1 MAKQIQWY
9 PGHMAKAQ
17 REIESKVKLVDIV
30 IELVDARAPFSTHNP
45 ELDYMIKNKPRLY
58 ILTKKDLADPKVTDA
73 LIAEFKRQGHS
84 AIAVDLKNFKEEK
97 KIVNMCR
104 YQLKEKREKEAARG
118 LKPKPIRA
126 LVAGIPNVGKST
138 FINKIAKRK
147 AAAVGNKPGVTKAQ
161 QIIRVDKDF
170 ELFDTPGVLEPKF
183 TDINKAMNNQERLKY
198 ENEAR
203 TAGYSRILGVDEA
216 GRGPMAGPLVVG
228 GVIFPEDFYDERI
241 NDSKKLTEKKR
252 EALYD
257 LIIENAL
264 AYQIEVLSV
273 EEVDTLNVYEAS
285 RTGMKRIVESLEPDF
300 TLSDA
305 MPLGDIPHLSII
317 KGDAKSLSIGAAS
330 ILAKV
335 TRDRI
340 MKEYGKQYPEYG
352 FEKHKGYV
360 TKAHKEALEKY
371 GVTPIHRKSF
381 APVQKVLN
389 EQLSFDFEEK
399 D

>member
-1 MAKQIQWY
+1 
-9 PGHMAKAQ
+9 
-17 REIESKVKLVDIV
+17 
-30 IELVDARAPFSTHNP
+30 
-45 ELDYMIKNKPRLY
+45 
-58 ILTKKDLADPKVTDA
+58 
-73 LIAEFKRQGHS
+73 
-84 AIAVDLKNFKEEK
+84 
-97 KIVNMCR
+97 
-104 YQLKEKREKEAARG
+104 
-118 LKPKPIRA
+118 
-126 LVAGIPNVGKST
+126 
-138 FINKIAKRK
+138 
-147 AAAVGNKPGVTKAQ
+147 
-161 QIIRVDKDF
+161 
-170 ELFDTPGVLEPKF
+170 
-183 TDINKAMNNQERLKY
+183 MNNQERLKY

-203 TAGYSRILGVDEA
+203 AAGYSRILGVDEA

-371 GVTPIHRKSF
+371 GVTTIHRKSF

>member
-1 MAKQIQWY
+1 
-9 PGHMAKAQ
+9 
-17 REIESKVKLVDIV
+17 
-30 IELVDARAPFSTHNP
+30 
-45 ELDYMIKNKPRLY
+45 
-58 ILTKKDLADPKVTDA
+58 
-73 LIAEFKRQGHS
+73 
-84 AIAVDLKNFKEEK
+84 
-97 KIVNMCR
+97 
-104 YQLKEKREKEAARG
+104 
-118 LKPKPIRA
+118 
-126 LVAGIPNVGKST
+126 
-138 FINKIAKRK
+138 
-147 AAAVGNKPGVTKAQ
+147 
-161 QIIRVDKDF
+161 
-170 ELFDTPGVLEPKF
+170 
-183 TDINKAMNNQERLKY
+183 MNNQERLKY

-203 TAGYSRILGVDEA
+203 GAGYSRILGVDEA

-257 LIIENAL
+257 FIIENAL

-371 GVTPIHRKSF
+371 GATPIHRKSF

>member
-1 MAKQIQWY
+1 M
-9 PGHMAKAQ
+9 
-17 REIESKVKLVDIV
+17 S
-30 IELVDARAPFSTHNP
+30 
-45 ELDYMIKNKPRLY
+45 
-58 ILTKKDLADPKVTDA
+58 
-73 LIAEFKRQGHS
+73 
-84 AIAVDLKNFKEEK
+84 
-97 KIVNMCR
+97 
-104 YQLKEKREKEAARG
+104 
-118 LKPKPIRA
+118 
-126 LVAGIPNVGKST
+126 
-138 FINKIAKRK
+138 
-147 AAAVGNKPGVTKAQ
+147 
-161 QIIRVDKDF
+161 
-170 ELFDTPGVLEPKF
+170 
-183 TDINKAMNNQERLKY
+183 NQERLKY

-203 TAGYSRILGVDEA
+203 GAGYSRILGVDEA

-228 GVIFPEDFYDERI
+228 GVIFPEDFYDDRI

-360 TKAHKEALEKY
+360 TKVHKEALEKY

>member
-1 MAKQIQWY
+1 
-9 PGHMAKAQ
+9 
-17 REIESKVKLVDIV
+17 
-30 IELVDARAPFSTHNP
+30 
-45 ELDYMIKNKPRLY
+45 
-58 ILTKKDLADPKVTDA
+58 
-73 LIAEFKRQGHS
+73 
-84 AIAVDLKNFKEEK
+84 
-97 KIVNMCR
+97 
-104 YQLKEKREKEAARG
+104 
-118 LKPKPIRA
+118 
-126 LVAGIPNVGKST
+126 
-138 FINKIAKRK
+138 
-147 AAAVGNKPGVTKAQ
+147 
-161 QIIRVDKDF
+161 
-170 ELFDTPGVLEPKF
+170 
-183 TDINKAMNNQERLKY
+183 MNNQERLKY

-203 TAGYSRILGVDEA
+203 GAGYSRILGVDEA

-371 GVTPIHRKSF
+371 GVTSIHRKSF

>member
-1 MAKQIQWY
+1 M
-9 PGHMAKAQ
+9 
-17 REIESKVKLVDIV
+17 
-30 IELVDARAPFSTHNP
+30 
-45 ELDYMIKNKPRLY
+45 NK
-58 ILTKKDLADPKVTDA
+58 
-73 LIAEFKRQGHS
+73 
-84 AIAVDLKNFKEEK
+84 
-97 KIVNMCR
+97 
-104 YQLKEKREKEAARG
+104 
-118 LKPKPIRA
+118 
-126 LVAGIPNVGKST
+126 
-138 FINKIAKRK
+138 
-147 AAAVGNKPGVTKAQ
+147 
-161 QIIRVDKDF
+161 
-170 ELFDTPGVLEPKF
+170 
-183 TDINKAMNNQERLKY
+183 QERLKY

-203 TAGYSRILGVDEA
+203 VAGYSRILGVDEA

-273 EEVDTLNVYEAS
+273 EEVDTLNVYEES
-285 RTGMKRIVESLEPDF
+285 RTGMKRIIASLKPDF

-317 KGDAKSLSIGAAS
+317 KGDAKSISIGAAS

-335 TRDRI
+335 TRDRM
-340 MKEYGKQYPEYG
+340 MKEYGKKYPEYG

-371 GVTPIHRKSF
+371 GVAPIHRRSF

>member
-1 MAKQIQWY
+1 M
-9 PGHMAKAQ
+9 
-17 REIESKVKLVDIV
+17 
-30 IELVDARAPFSTHNP
+30 
-45 ELDYMIKNKPRLY
+45 NK
-58 ILTKKDLADPKVTDA
+58 
-73 LIAEFKRQGHS
+73 
-84 AIAVDLKNFKEEK
+84 
-97 KIVNMCR
+97 
-104 YQLKEKREKEAARG
+104 
-118 LKPKPIRA
+118 
-126 LVAGIPNVGKST
+126 
-138 FINKIAKRK
+138 
-147 AAAVGNKPGVTKAQ
+147 
-161 QIIRVDKDF
+161 
-170 ELFDTPGVLEPKF
+170 
-183 TDINKAMNNQERLKY
+183 QERLKY

-203 TAGYSRILGVDEA
+203 AAGYSRILGVDEA

-317 KGDAKSLSIGAAS
+317 KGDAKSISIGAAS

-371 GVTPIHRKSF
+371 GVTLIHRRSF

>member
-1 MAKQIQWY
+1 
-9 PGHMAKAQ
+9 
-17 REIESKVKLVDIV
+17 
-30 IELVDARAPFSTHNP
+30 
-45 ELDYMIKNKPRLY
+45 
-58 ILTKKDLADPKVTDA
+58 
-73 LIAEFKRQGHS
+73 
-84 AIAVDLKNFKEEK
+84 
-97 KIVNMCR
+97 
-104 YQLKEKREKEAARG
+104 
-118 LKPKPIRA
+118 
-126 LVAGIPNVGKST
+126 
-138 FINKIAKRK
+138 
-147 AAAVGNKPGVTKAQ
+147 
-161 QIIRVDKDF
+161 
-170 ELFDTPGVLEPKF
+170 
-183 TDINKAMNNQERLKY
+183 MNNQERLKY

-352 FEKHKGYV
+352 FEKHKGYG
-360 TKAHKEALEKY
+360 TAAHYAAIRAH
-371 GVTPIHRKSF
+371 GPCPIHRPSF
-381 APVQKVLN
+381 LK
-389 EQLSFDFEEK
+389 K
-399 D
+399 MH

>member
-1 MAKQIQWY
+1 
-9 PGHMAKAQ
+9 
-17 REIESKVKLVDIV
+17 
-30 IELVDARAPFSTHNP
+30 
-45 ELDYMIKNKPRLY
+45 
-58 ILTKKDLADPKVTDA
+58 
-73 LIAEFKRQGHS
+73 
-84 AIAVDLKNFKEEK
+84 
-97 KIVNMCR
+97 
-104 YQLKEKREKEAARG
+104 
-118 LKPKPIRA
+118 
-126 LVAGIPNVGKST
+126 
-138 FINKIAKRK
+138 
-147 AAAVGNKPGVTKAQ
+147 
-161 QIIRVDKDF
+161 
-170 ELFDTPGVLEPKF
+170 
-183 TDINKAMNNQERLKY
+183 MNNQERLKY

-203 TAGYSRILGVDEA
+203 AAGYSRILGVDEA

-335 TRDRI
+335 TRDRL
-340 MKEYGKQYPEYG
+340 MTEYDSLYPEYG
-352 FEKHKGYV
+352 FARHKGYG
-360 TKAHKEALEKY
+360 TKVHIEAIKEY
-371 GVTPIHRKSF
+371 GPCPIHRRTFIKNF
-381 APVQKVLN
+381 I
-389 EQLSFDFEEK
+389 
-399 D
+399 

>member
-1 MAKQIQWY
+1 
-9 PGHMAKAQ
+9 
-17 REIESKVKLVDIV
+17 
-30 IELVDARAPFSTHNP
+30 
-45 ELDYMIKNKPRLY
+45 
-58 ILTKKDLADPKVTDA
+58 
-73 LIAEFKRQGHS
+73 
-84 AIAVDLKNFKEEK
+84 
-97 KIVNMCR
+97 
-104 YQLKEKREKEAARG
+104 
-118 LKPKPIRA
+118 
-126 LVAGIPNVGKST
+126 
-138 FINKIAKRK
+138 
-147 AAAVGNKPGVTKAQ
+147 
-161 QIIRVDKDF
+161 
-170 ELFDTPGVLEPKF
+170 
-183 TDINKAMNNQERLKY
+183 MNNQERLKY

-203 TAGYSRILGVDEA
+203 AAGYSRILGVDEA

-371 GVTPIHRKSF
+371 GVTSIHRKSF

>member
-1 MAKQIQWY
+1 
-9 PGHMAKAQ
+9 
-17 REIESKVKLVDIV
+17 
-30 IELVDARAPFSTHNP
+30 
-45 ELDYMIKNKPRLY
+45 
-58 ILTKKDLADPKVTDA
+58 
-73 LIAEFKRQGHS
+73 
-84 AIAVDLKNFKEEK
+84 
-97 KIVNMCR
+97 
-104 YQLKEKREKEAARG
+104 
-118 LKPKPIRA
+118 
-126 LVAGIPNVGKST
+126 
-138 FINKIAKRK
+138 
-147 AAAVGNKPGVTKAQ
+147 
-161 QIIRVDKDF
+161 
-170 ELFDTPGVLEPKF
+170 
-183 TDINKAMNNQERLKY
+183 MNNQERLKY

-203 TAGYSRILGVDEA
+203 AAGYSRILGVDEA

-257 LIIENAL
+257 IIIENAL

-317 KGDAKSLSIGAAS
+317 KGDAKSISIGAAS

-360 TKAHKEALEKY
+360 CLLYTS
-371 GVTPIHRKSF
+371 PSPRDRQKSRMPSS
-381 APVQKVLN
+381 A
-389 EQLSFDFEEK
+389 
-399 D
+399 

>member
-1 MAKQIQWY
+1 
-9 PGHMAKAQ
+9 
-17 REIESKVKLVDIV
+17 
-30 IELVDARAPFSTHNP
+30 
-45 ELDYMIKNKPRLY
+45 
-58 ILTKKDLADPKVTDA
+58 
-73 LIAEFKRQGHS
+73 
-84 AIAVDLKNFKEEK
+84 
-97 KIVNMCR
+97 
-104 YQLKEKREKEAARG
+104 
-118 LKPKPIRA
+118 
-126 LVAGIPNVGKST
+126 
-138 FINKIAKRK
+138 
-147 AAAVGNKPGVTKAQ
+147 
-161 QIIRVDKDF
+161 
-170 ELFDTPGVLEPKF
+170 
-183 TDINKAMNNQERLKY
+183 MNNQERLKY

-203 TAGYSRILGVDEA
+203 GAGYSRILGVDEA

-264 AYQIEVLSV
+264 AYRIEVLSV

-371 GVTPIHRKSF
+371 GVIPIHRKSF

>member
-1 MAKQIQWY
+1 
-9 PGHMAKAQ
+9 
-17 REIESKVKLVDIV
+17 
-30 IELVDARAPFSTHNP
+30 
-45 ELDYMIKNKPRLY
+45 
-58 ILTKKDLADPKVTDA
+58 
-73 LIAEFKRQGHS
+73 
-84 AIAVDLKNFKEEK
+84 
-97 KIVNMCR
+97 
-104 YQLKEKREKEAARG
+104 
-118 LKPKPIRA
+118 
-126 LVAGIPNVGKST
+126 
-138 FINKIAKRK
+138 
-147 AAAVGNKPGVTKAQ
+147 
-161 QIIRVDKDF
+161 
-170 ELFDTPGVLEPKF
+170 
-183 TDINKAMNNQERLKY
+183 MNNQERLKY

-203 TAGYSRILGVDEA
+203 AAGYSRILGVDEA

-257 LIIENAL
+257 IIIENAL

-360 TKAHKEALEKY
+360 TKAHKEVLEKY

-389 EQLSFDFEEK
+389 QQLSFDFEEK

>member
-1 MAKQIQWY
+1 
-9 PGHMAKAQ
+9 
-17 REIESKVKLVDIV
+17 
-30 IELVDARAPFSTHNP
+30 
-45 ELDYMIKNKPRLY
+45 
-58 ILTKKDLADPKVTDA
+58 
-73 LIAEFKRQGHS
+73 
-84 AIAVDLKNFKEEK
+84 
-97 KIVNMCR
+97 
-104 YQLKEKREKEAARG
+104 
-118 LKPKPIRA
+118 
-126 LVAGIPNVGKST
+126 
-138 FINKIAKRK
+138 
-147 AAAVGNKPGVTKAQ
+147 
-161 QIIRVDKDF
+161 
-170 ELFDTPGVLEPKF
+170 
-183 TDINKAMNNQERLKY
+183 MNNQERLKY

-203 TAGYSRILGVDEA
+203 GAGYSRILGVDEA

-228 GVIFPEDFYDERI
+228 GVIFPEDFYDDRI

-273 EEVDTLNVYEAS
+273 EEVDTLNVYEGS

-360 TKAHKEALEKY
+360 TKVHKEALEKY

>member
-1 MAKQIQWY
+1 
-9 PGHMAKAQ
+9 
-17 REIESKVKLVDIV
+17 
-30 IELVDARAPFSTHNP
+30 
-45 ELDYMIKNKPRLY
+45 
-58 ILTKKDLADPKVTDA
+58 
-73 LIAEFKRQGHS
+73 
-84 AIAVDLKNFKEEK
+84 
-97 KIVNMCR
+97 
-104 YQLKEKREKEAARG
+104 
-118 LKPKPIRA
+118 
-126 LVAGIPNVGKST
+126 
-138 FINKIAKRK
+138 
-147 AAAVGNKPGVTKAQ
+147 
-161 QIIRVDKDF
+161 
-170 ELFDTPGVLEPKF
+170 
-183 TDINKAMNNQERLKY
+183 MNNQERLKY

-203 TAGYSRILGVDEA
+203 GAGYSRILGVDEA

-257 LIIENAL
+257 FIIENAL

-360 TKAHKEALEKY
+360 TKVHKEALEKY